1 MANHTMRR
9 LLSRLDAALSSS
21 MEWIRN
27 EKQIKLRIPC
37 DIATTQ
43 WNYIQTET
51 GGKDILRT
59 QAITITMAYNT
70 QGDKCQP
77 LSIEFPNNKIWTC
90 TPTSDQTL
98 QGEWFKTLENPDPSP
113 YVLEWRSNEMNVA
126 YRYISNRIA
135 RLELSF
141 KPPR

>member
-9 LLSRLDAALSSS
+9 LLSRLDVALSSS

-37 DIATTQ
+37 NIATTQ

-51 GGKDILRT
+51 GGKDILGT

-77 LSIEFPNNKIWTC
+77 LSIEFPNNKIYVH
-90 TPTSDQTL
+90 PL
-98 QGEWFKTLENPDPSP
+98 QIKH
-113 YVLEWRSNEMNVA
+113 
-126 YRYISNRIA
+126 YRGNGLRH
-135 RLELSF
+135 
-141 KPPR
+141 